1 MYTVRPNTRSYSTS
15 PTPYTEVAPVFERI
29 KGVASKAFIK
39 KINAVYVFE
48 IEEEGKWHLDLKNG
62 EGSIGQGDP
71 SSKPDVNIILKK
83 ETFLKIF
90 NRELKPAT
98 AFMNGEVKLSGDL
111 SKIMSLEA
119 MMKSTRNDWDTRSE
133 PETTCK
139 IFYTLTSYNN
149 SNSQQFIQCLQLQ
162 YMWFIL
168 YHYYLEK
175 T

>member
-1 MYTVRPNTRSYSTS
+1 MDSKRIVSLYFIEIGFFKVITLSFVHPCDRKVTLLKCHINLQSYLQSDVYTVRPNTRSYSTS

-119 MMKSTRNDWDTRSE
+119 MMKSTRN
-133 PETTCK
+133 
-139 IFYTLTSYNN
+139 N
-149 SNSQQFIQCLQLQ
+149 
-162 YMWFIL
+162 
-168 YHYYLEK
+168 
-175 T
+175 